1 MKIAVAGTGYVGLSL
16 ATLLSQ
22 NNEVV
27 ALDII
32 PEKVEMINNRKS
44 PIQDEYIEKY
54 FKEKKLNLRA
64 TLDYKDAFEG
74 AEFVIISTPT
84 NYDDE
89 KNFFDTSS
97 VEDIIEKV
105 ISMNDKNITMV
116 VKSTI
121 PVGYIENIKYEY
133 NIDNIFFSPEFLRE
147 GKALYDNLYPSR
159 IIVGTKNEKGK
170 EFAKLLKQASL
181 KEEVPVLYMNSTEA
195 EAVKLFANTYL
206 ALRVAYFNELDTY
219 ADVKGL
225 STKDIIEGV
234 GLDPRIGTH
243 YNNPSF
249 GYGGYCLPKD
259 TKQLL
264 ANYKDVPQNLIEAI
278 VKSNKTRKEF
288 ITEEI
293 LRLKPQVVGI
303 YRLTMKSG
311 SDNFRSSAIQD
322 IIKNL
327 KAEDKNIII
336 YEPTLNQEEFSNC
349 KVVNNLDEFKKESS
363 VIMANRLEDCLKDV
377 KEKVYTRDLFSKD

>member
-1 MKIAVAGTGYVGLSL
+1 MLANYEEHGLKITAKVMPDTCTSCPFWCLNLENCEKGICSITGTEIIADGPQDTKRMDDCPLEKENKNMKEELQKLIEQYGADAVAKAAAEALNKHVPTINTPVVTDEQLIN
-16 ATLLSQ
+16 TISQ
-22 NNEVV
+22 LDAAVTDILEAGRKNE
-27 ALDII
+27 
-32 PEKVEMINNRKS
+32 ETYQNKVELARRARQLETS
-44 PIQDEYIEKY
+44 IQI
-54 FKEKKLNLRA
+54 
-64 TLDYKDAFEG
+64 
-74 AEFVIISTPT
+74 
-84 NYDDE
+84 
-89 KNFFDTSS
+89 
-97 VEDIIEKV
+97 
-105 ISMNDKNITMV
+105 
-116 VKSTI
+116 
-121 PVGYIENIKYEY
+121 
-133 NIDNIFFSPEFLRE
+133 
-147 GKALYDNLYPSR
+147 
-159 IIVGTKNEKGK
+159 
-170 EFAKLLKQASL
+170 
-181 KEEVPVLYMNSTEA
+181 TEA
-195 EAVKLFANTYL
+195 EAIKLFANTYL

-293 LRLKPQVVGI
+293 LKLKPQVVGI

-336 YEPTLNQEEFSNC
+336 YEPTLKQEEFSNC